1 MRFARLKTH
10 DYRGEGYYFIT
21 FATAPRRALLSEIR
35 DGRIQLF
42 PEGRAVVEAWQRI
55 PADDPAYSLR
65 INVVMPDHFHGI
77 LVCKGGARYSLSQIV
92 ERMKARS
99 RQTIRRLKNAPAL
112 SVWEAGFHDFVAFT
126 SVTFNVFSDYVRDNP
141 RRWQLR
147 QDNPQWFAKQ
157 TDVVHP
163 RLPPETQWTAYGDRT
178 LLDYPWLEPVI
189 ISRRLE
195 GEELE
200 AEVARFLELA
210 REGAVLIGGFISPGE
225 RRVAREA
232 AAISRSRLIYLH
244 PWGLSRYKPHG
255 HAAAERLAS
264 GLTLALSGFP
274 DTEEA
279 VPRRENCLCNNRW
292 AQAIALTSSHVSG
305 SN

>member
-1 MRFARLKTH
+1 MGGRFN
-10 DYRGEGYYFIT
+10 F
-21 FATAPRRALLSEIR
+21 
-35 DGRIQLF
+35 
-42 PEGRAVVEAWQRI
+42 
-55 PADDPAYSLR
+55 
-65 INVVMPDHFHGI
+65 
-77 LVCKGGARYSLSQIV
+77 
-92 ERMKARS
+92 
-99 RQTIRRLKNAPAL
+99 
-112 SVWEAGFHDFVAFT
+112 AFT
-126 SVTFNVFSDYVRDNP
+126 SATFASLATRAYNRAVGNSGKIIRSGSPSKRMSSIRVCHLKHVDGLRHRTVR
-141 RRWQLR
+141 L
-147 QDNPQWFAKQ
+147 
-157 TDVVHP
+157 
-163 RLPPETQWTAYGDRT
+163 
-178 LLDYPWLEPVI
+178 PWLEPVI
-189 ISRRLE
+189 ISRRL

-292 AQAIALTSSHVSG
+292 AQAIALTSCMSPAQTETRAVYNPLRQALAWRATDVHVRPDNAPNS
-305 SN
+305 

>member
-65 INVVMPDHFHGI
+65 
-77 LVCKGGARYSLSQIV
+77 
-92 ERMKARS
+92 
-99 RQTIRRLKNAPAL
+99 
-112 SVWEAGFHDFVAFT
+112 
-126 SVTFNVFSDYVRDNP
+126 
-141 RRWQLR
+141 
-147 QDNPQWFAKQ
+147 
-157 TDVVHP
+157 
-163 RLPPETQWTAYGDRT
+163 
-178 LLDYPWLEPVI
+178 LDYPWLEPVI

-279 VPRRENCLCNNRW
+279 MPRRENCMLNNRW
-292 AQAIALTSSHVSG
+292 AQAIASTSPHVSG

>member
-1 MRFARLKTH
+1 MTLSPSL
-10 DYRGEGYYFIT
+10 
-21 FATAPRRALLSEIR
+21 PRHST
-35 DGRIQLF
+35 
-42 PEGRAVVEAWQRI
+42 
-55 PADDPAYSLR
+55 SLPTTCV
-65 INVVMPDHFHGI
+65 II
-77 LVCKGGARYSLSQIV
+77 A
-92 ERMKARS
+92 
-99 RQTIRRLKNAPAL
+99 
-112 SVWEAGFHDFVAFT
+112 
-126 SVTFNVFSDYVRDNP
+126 
-141 RRWQLR
+141 RWQLR

-163 RLPPETQWTAYGDRT
+163 RLPPEARWTAYGDRT
-178 LLDYPWLEPVI
+178 PLDYPWLEPVI

-200 AEVARFLELA
+200 AVVARFLELA

-279 VPRRENCLCNNRW
+279 VPCRENCLCNNRW
-292 AQAIALTSSHVSG
+292 AQAIALTSPRASG